1 MKPTKANHRT
11 QSDSTNG
18 KRQTRR
24 SATKNKYYL
33 GAVLERQLPG
43 TFSPSAKALGIHHPP
58 SAPTAAPAPTRS
70 LHLAETRQQTKH
82 RFRRRRKYFKDPRM
96 AEAAAP
102 IAKSLLLF
110 QTSKP
115 RRGVRLSPRGT
126 PTLCS
131 LLALVALQSRQSHK
145 HVPPYDLAVPYFPPR
160 TRTNYAADK
169 CHAPVL
175 PVSPV
180 LDAASR
186 HRFLGARQ
194 QYKRG
199 AEARR
204 GTSLAPPSS
213 PSSPLETYLQSMQAS
228 SESHH
233 PPDGFSISFVC
244 LFLAHAMRPNATPA
258 TSIGTLA
265 TSTT

>member
-1 MKPTKANHRT
+1 MAAAVLWIDSSPAATKTIGLRQIGGVTNKAVDVRMSRSMERRKENQKQQLSITMFTVLRSTWYIVLQPGTYNPHTKGRTIMKPTKANHRT

-102 IAKSLLLF
+102 IAKPPLLF

-160 TRTNYAADK
+160 TRTNYAAD
-169 CHAPVL
+169 
-175 PVSPV
+175 
-180 LDAASR
+180 
-186 HRFLGARQ
+186 
-194 QYKRG
+194 
-199 AEARR
+199 
-204 GTSLAPPSS
+204 
-213 PSSPLETYLQSMQAS
+213 
-228 SESHH
+228 
-233 PPDGFSISFVC
+233 
-244 LFLAHAMRPNATPA
+244 
-258 TSIGTLA
+258 
-265 TSTT
+265 